1 VYDVAADQWSTKAPE
16 PKEIILRACITIG
29 DVVRV
34 FGGYDRSEPRARAS
48 DRVDVY
54 DPLADSW
61 SSDTRLPTARHSASA
76 SLIGNDVFV
85 FGGRSDSIVGRTSS
99 GGVIIEWHQA
109 DALEILNLEVLADDA
124 VP

>member
-1 VYDVAADQWSTKAPE
+1 MYDVAADQWSTKAPE
-16 PKEIILRACITIG
+16 PKEIIFRACITTG

-34 FGGYDRSEPRARAS
+34 FGGYDRSEPLARAS

-54 DPLADSW
+54 DPLTDSW

-76 SLIGNDVFV
+76 SRIGNDVFV
-85 FGGRSDSIVGRTSS
+85 FGGRSDSIVCRTSS
-99 GGVIIEWHQA
+99 GGVSIEPHQA
-109 DALEILNLEVLADDA
+109 DALEILDLEVLADDA